1 MRLKARVVSASS
13 ALLGCVL
20 VTALACPSAAGAKQ
34 AGAPIIARIAPP
46 AQLGEIPLP
55 PDGGA
60 GRPPE
65 KWDRLLGQRIV
76 RNVSHPTLTPFLP
89 DPAKATGAAVVV
101 IPGGAFMALSL
112 DNEGWNVGRWLAD
125 HGVAAFVLKYRTDE
139 TPDDEAVFL
148 RAYKATFLAIVK
160 SSGKAGQPADPE
172 ATQDVLAALKL
183 VQEGASRWGV
193 DPARTGVLGFS
204 AGAVAALDATSKAP
218 PTHRPAFLGYI
229 YGPMSSVTPPT
240 DAPPLFA
247 ALALDDPLFGHQGFG
262 IVEAWRQANRPA
274 ECHAYGEGGHGFGMG
289 KTGTTSTLVMD
300 EFYAWLGM
308 TGQLAK
314 R

>member
-1 MRLKARVVSASS
+1 MRFEARASS
-13 ALLGCVL
+13 TITAPLGCL
-20 VTALACPSAAGAKQ
+20 LLAALSCHSVAAAAQ
-34 AGAPIIARIAPP
+34 PQVPIISRITPP
-46 AQLGEIPLP
+46 NQPAEIPLP
-55 PDGGA
+55 TVEKA

-65 KWDRLLGQRIV
+65 RWDRLLGQRMV

-89 DPAKATGAAVVV
+89 NPAKATGAAVVV
-101 IPGGAFMALSL
+101 IPGGAFLDVSL
-112 DNEGWNVGRWLAD
+112 DNEGWPVARWLAD
-125 HGVAAFVLKYRTDE
+125 HGVAAFVLKYRTNQ
-139 TPDDEAVFL
+139 TPDDEAAFL
-148 RAYKATFLAIVK
+148 RDLKATFLADVK
-160 SSGKAGQPADPE
+160 RFGNAGQPVDPD

-183 VQEGASRWGV
+183 VQDNASRWGV

-204 AGAVAALDATSKAP
+204 AGAVAALDTTFKAP

-229 YGPMSSVTPPT
+229 YGPMSRVTPPT
-240 DAPPLFA
+240 NAPPLFA

-274 ECHAYGEGGHGFGMG
+274 ELHAYGEGGHGFGMG